1 MKALTAVEMREV
13 DRLTIERHGIS
24 GLELMENAGA
34 QAAREILR
42 SFSRP
47 IWNWNSSR
55 RIVILCGKGNNGG
68 DGLVVARHLQKE
80 SQGPEIRVFLFAQEK
95 ELKGDALKNA
105 KRWRKSS
112 GFLSQVLTETDW
124 AKALEQVSAADV
136 VVDALFGTG
145 LRGPVT
151 GLPARAILDL
161 NKLSGNATRPTPAF
175 ILAID
180 MPSGLPSDGE
190 AATGPVVHAHRTITF
205 TAPKLGQLVSPDAAC
220 CGALL
225 VKEIGSPSQL
235 VEHTGKGTL
244 RWAGR
249 EEFASLPLVRSA
261 DSHKGTFG
269 HVLIVGGSLGKSGAA
284 VLAGYAALCSGAGL
298 TTVACPDV
306 THSSIASAHPEYM
319 TEPLPST
326 AEGTLR
332 NLAEYPG
339 HVHRILEGKT
349 VVAIGPGLGTN
360 PETQHAIRNLV
371 RDVSLPVILDADGLN
386 AFAGNLQQL
395 RERKSEFLA
404 ITPHP
409 GEMARLSGLT
419 NAQVQADRVK
429 AATEAAKRGNAHVL
443 LKGFHTVLAS
453 PDGRVWINTTGSP
466 ALAKGGSGD
475 VLTGIL
481 AALTAQFG
489 TGDWLRVLTLGAY
502 LHGEAGDQ
510 TKGFGDPSGQLSSS
524 VALTIPIVRQNLL
537 RRIQFG
543 D

>member
-1 MKALTAVEMREV
+1 MKALTAEEMREV
-13 DRLTIERHGIS
+13 DRLTTERYGFS
-24 GLELMENAGA
+24 GLQLMENAGA
-34 QAAREILR
+34 RAAREVMR
-42 SFSRP
+42 FFSNLP
-47 IWNWNSSR
+47 WNRNNPGR
-55 RIVILCGKGNNGG
+55 VVILCGKGNNGG
-68 DGLVVARHLQKE
+68 DGFVVARHLQRE
-80 SQGPEIRVFLFAQEK
+80 SQKREVRVFLFARQK
-95 ELKGDALKNA
+95 ELKGNALKNA
-105 KRWRKSS
+105 QRWKKSG
-112 GFLSQVLTETDW
+112 GFLSQVLTEADW
-124 AKALEQVSAADV
+124 TKALEQVSAADV

-161 NKLSGNATRPTPAF
+161 NKLSGNASRPTPAF

-180 MPSGLPSDGE
+180 TPSGLPSDGE
-190 AATGPVVHAHRTITF
+190 AAAGAVVRAHETVTF
-205 TAPKLGQLVSPDAAC
+205 TAPKIGQLISPDAAC
-220 CGALL
+220 CGALH

-235 VEHTGKGTL
+235 VEDTGKGTL
-244 RWAGR
+244 RWAGPD
-249 EEFASLPLVRSA
+249 EFASLPLIRSA
-261 DSHKGTFG
+261 GSHKGTFG
-269 HVLIVGGSLGKSGAA
+269 HVLILGGSLGKSGAA
-284 VLAGYAALCSGAGL
+284 ILAGYASLCSGAGL

-306 THSSIASAHPEYM
+306 THFIIASAHPEYM

-360 PETQHAIRNLV
+360 PETQETIRRFV
-371 RDVSLPVILDADGLN
+371 RDVPLPIILDADGLN

-409 GEMARLSGLT
+409 GEMARLLGVT

-429 AATEAAKRGNAHVL
+429 SATEAAKRANAYVL
-443 LKGFHTVLAS
+443 LKGFHTVLAA
-453 PDGRVWINTTGSP
+453 PDGRVCVNTTGSP

-475 VLTGIL
+475 VLTGVL

-489 TGDWLRVLTLGAY
+489 TDDWLRVLALGAY
-502 LHGEAGDQ
+502 LHGEAGEQ
-510 TKGFGDPSGQLSSS
+510 TGPFGDPSGRLSSA
-524 VALTIPIVRQNLL
+524 VATAIPIVREKLL